1 MGEVQACESVSL
13 SAARS
18 RPGIL
23 LTIQDQFILETGPE
37 LFCLYAPLAATLRC
51 RHPVFVEVFGRK
63 SNLVIPIDGPAVE
76 GVVSEVL
83 WVLELCENAFV
94 VDAGEV
100 ESTHVTVAEGELQQV
115 AGDIL
120 GGGDV

>member
-1 MGEVQACESVSL
+1 M
-13 SAARS
+13 
-18 RPGIL
+18 
-23 LTIQDQFILETGPE
+23 
-37 LFCLYAPLAATLRC
+37 
-51 RHPVFVEVFGRK
+51 FVEVFGRK

-100 ESTHVTVAEGELQQV
+100 ECAYVAVAEGELQQV
-115 AGDIL
+115 TGDIL
-120 GGGDV
+120 GGSDV

>member
-1 MGEVQACESVSL
+1 MKTL
-13 SAARS
+13 
-18 RPGIL
+18 
-23 LTIQDQFILETGPE
+23 
-37 LFCLYAPLAATLRC
+37 LRC

-100 ESTHVTVAEGELQQV
+100 KSTHIAVAEGELQQV
-115 AGDIL
+115 AGDIF